1 MDDGTRP
8 GCKQAGSNEAAAGTS
23 EQLNNKAGSVTT
35 PGSFLLLVGRFHF
48 MLISIIV
55 LMIILWFVFN
65 LTE

>member
-35 PGSFLLLVGRFHF
+35 PGSFLLLVEGFHF
-48 MLISIIV
+48 MLIS
-55 LMIILWFVFN
+55 LIILVIIIYFIFS
-65 LTE
+65 LLE